1 MAVVAV
7 CFIREVYAEMKMD
20 EEVEII
26 RWSGIWR
33 QGQEVRV
40 GARLA
45 DGRDALLVAFLGGD
59 AGQPSVHYSLI
70 IQGIDH
76 QAEFVIPT
84 ELEKRVEEKLFQN
97 RRTPGSRT
105 LKDLKLF

>member
-1 MAVVAV
+1 MN
-7 CFIREVYAEMKMD
+7 

-45 DGRDALLVAFLGGD
+45 DGRDALLVAFLGGET
-59 AGQPSVHYSLI
+59 GEPVVHYSLV

-84 ELEKRVEEKLFQN
+84 ELEKRIEEKIFQD
-97 RRTPGSRT
+97 RRTIGSRT

>member
-1 MAVVAV
+1 
-7 CFIREVYAEMKMD
+7 MD

-45 DGRDALLVAFLGGD
+45 DGRDALLVAFLGAGGE
-59 AGQPSVHYSLI
+59 AGQPSVHYSLV
-70 IQGIDH
+70 IQGVDH

-84 ELEKRVEEKLFQN
+84 ELEKRVEEKLFQD

-105 LKDLKLF
+105 FKDLKLF

>member
-1 MAVVAV
+1 MAG
-7 CFIREVYAEMKMD
+7 CFVSGCFYTGVKMN
-20 EEVEII
+20 EEVEIV

-45 DGRDALLVAFLGGD
+45 DGRDALLVAFLGSD
-59 AGQPSVHYSLI
+59 TAEPVVHYSLMI
-70 IQGIDH
+70 LGVDH

-84 ELEKRVEEKLFQN
+84 ELEKRVEEKLLQE
-97 RRTPGSRT
+97 RRTPGGRT

>member
-1 MAVVAV
+1 
-7 CFIREVYAEMKMD
+7 MD

-45 DGRDALLVAFLGGD
+45 DGRDALLVAFLGGET
-59 AGQPSVHYSLI
+59 AQPSVNYSLI

-84 ELEKRVEEKLFQN
+84 ELEKRVEEKLFLN
-97 RRTPGSRT
+97 RRTPGART

>member
-1 MAVVAV
+1 MNG
-7 CFIREVYAEMKMD
+7 
-20 EEVEII
+20 EVEII

-33 QGQEVRV
+33 QGPEVRV
-40 GARLA
+40 GVRLA
-45 DGRDALLVAFLGGD
+45 DGRDALLVAFLGHEGEK
-59 AGQPSVHYSLI
+59 AGAHYSLV

-76 QAEFVIPT
+76 QADFIIPA
-84 ELEKRVEEKLFQN
+84 ELEKKVEEKLFHD